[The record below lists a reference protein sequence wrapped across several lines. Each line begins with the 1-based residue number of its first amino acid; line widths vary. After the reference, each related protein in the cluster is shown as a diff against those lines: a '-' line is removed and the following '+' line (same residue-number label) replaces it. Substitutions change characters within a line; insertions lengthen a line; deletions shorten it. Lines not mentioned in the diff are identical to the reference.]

1 LPDIILK
8 SISMIFYKNI
18 FFIRRVPYVF
28 LLIFILIFVSCGS
41 GEQQSAQ
48 MARPTMAQGYKAQPQ
63 QFSIEIRSTGELLSY
78 EDVVLRSPV
87 AGNVM
92 GIHFSEGQ
100 YVSEG
105 TLLVEIDSRTWQ
117 AQKRGLEAQLVNAMS
132 ELERREALLEFEG
145 ASQQSVDQALA
156 AVNDLKARIDEL
168 SVRIDLARIR
178 APFSGRLGMRNF
190 SPGAFMG
197 QGETITRLV
206 QTQKLKINFDVP
218 ARYASLMQEGLMVN
232 VISSSTGDT
241 VAARV
246 YAIEPVINA
255 SNRSLTVRGILEN
268 GLQKFFPGD
277 FAQVFI
283 EVDQTESALLIPTEA
298 IISELNSQIVYVAHG
313 GKAVRTEV
321 EIGASTRGRVNILN
335 GINEGDTVLI
345 TGLMTI
351 RNGSDVVISSL
362 NQEAGL

>member
-1 LPDIILK
+1 
-8 SISMIFYKNI
+8 MVFNRKNLYNRLSLI
-18 FFIRRVPYVF
+18 VF
-28 LLIFILIFVSCGS
+28 LAFILPVLASCGS
-41 GEQQSAQ
+41 EGQQSAQ
-48 MARPTMAQGYKAQPQ
+48 MARPTMAQGFKAVPQ
-63 QFSIEIRSTGELLSY
+63 QFSIQIRSTGELLSY

-100 YVSEG
+100 YVSQG

-117 AQKRGLEAQLVNAMS
+117 AQKRGLEAQLVNAVS
-132 ELERREALLEFEG
+132 ELQRRETLLAIEG

-156 AVNDLKARIDEL
+156 TVNDLQARIDEL
-168 SVRIDLARIR
+168 AVRIDLAKIR

-218 ARYASLMQEGLMVN
+218 ARYASLIQEGMMVK
-232 VISSSTGDT
+232 VISSSNNDT
-241 VAARV
+241 VMARV

-255 SNRSLTVRGILEN
+255 TNRSLTVRGMLEN
-268 GLQKFFPGD
+268 GHQRFTPGD

-298 IISELNSQIVYVAHG
+298 IISELNSQIVYVARK

-321 EIGASTRGRVNILN
+321 EIGSSTRGRVNILN
-335 GINEGDTVLI
+335 GIHEGDTILI

-351 RNGSDVVISSL
+351 RNGSDVVISTL